1 MTKVKRR
8 KQAIAIGL
16 DVARRTGN
24 PDKVGVVMREFKHGT
39 LKSGSGSKKGVR
51 RRKKHPPS

>member
-1 MTKVKRR
+1 MQR

-24 PDKVGVVMREFKHGT
+24 PKKVGVVMHEFKHGT

>member
-1 MTKVKRR
+1 MQR

-24 PDKVGVVMREFKHGT
+24 PKKVGVVMHEFKHGT
-39 LKSGSGSKKGVR
+39 LKSGSGGKKRVQ